1 MAEKVQDEGD
11 VRVLF
16 IEDDPDIAEMYRLKL
31 EIDGY
36 VVTVATDGEEGLR
49 QARAT
54 RPDLIFLDIRLPRA
68 DGFSVLKELRAD
80 GGTRNVPVVILSNY
94 GETEQI
100 EQGLDMGALEY
111 LIKADTSPGLLATD
125 VRKWVGS
132 PY

>member
-1 MAEKVQDEGD
+1 MEEVGDGD

-36 VVTVATDGEEGLR
+36 AVTVATDGEEGLR
-49 QARAT
+49 QARSAP
-54 RPDLIFLDIRLPRA
+54 PDLIFLDIRLPRV
-68 DGFSVLKELRAD
+68 DGFSVLEELRAD
-80 GGTRNVPVVILSNY
+80 GGTKNVPVVILSNH
-94 GETEQI
+94 GETDQI
-100 EQGLDMGALEY
+100 ERGLKLGALEY
-111 LIKADTSPGLLATD
+111 LIKADTSPSLLAAD